1 MTSETEEK
9 VNYWTHGT
17 GAAKQPH
24 QWRYLG
30 RLKQAYHCVVCDL
43 RVTKA
48 ALKAATDA

>member
-1 MTSETEEK
+1 MTEEK

-17 GAAKQPH
+17 GANPQAH

-30 RLKQAYHCVVCDL
+30 KRLQVYHCVVCQL

-48 ALKAATDA
+48 ALKEATDA